1 MGWGFDSVVSLTKS
15 WDLPIECVRVS
26 SFLVFPVGCLGLGFP
41 LGSPLLPFGFPGV
54 WGPLLGSP
62 FWVSLF
68 WGSPFGFS
76 LSFWGSW
83 VFGAFLGSPFV
94 VPLFRL
100 LLLLTWSQL
109 PAMLGFTVFSSITY
123 HQFHSTIFEI
133 HVNVILY
140 WGFEGFILVL
150 GHSIAFSISALAFS
164 LSSCGFACGFG
175 HL

>member
-1 MGWGFDSVVSLTKS
+1 MCARFFFLCFPCG
-15 WDLPIECVRVS
+15 LPG
-26 SFLVFPVGCLGLGFP
+26 VGV
-41 LGSPLLPFGFPGV
+41 PFGFPFA
-54 WGPLLGSP
+54 P
-62 FWVSLF
+62 FWFPRGL
-68 WGSPFGFS
+68 GSPFGFPF
-76 LSFWGSW
+76 LGFPFLGFPFWFLFVLLGFLGFW
-83 VFGAFLGSPFV
+83 CLFGFPLCGSPFSAFATSYMV
-94 VPLFRL
+94 STSGYV
-100 LLLLTWSQL
+100 
-109 PAMLGFTVFSSITY
+109 GFHRFFSSITY